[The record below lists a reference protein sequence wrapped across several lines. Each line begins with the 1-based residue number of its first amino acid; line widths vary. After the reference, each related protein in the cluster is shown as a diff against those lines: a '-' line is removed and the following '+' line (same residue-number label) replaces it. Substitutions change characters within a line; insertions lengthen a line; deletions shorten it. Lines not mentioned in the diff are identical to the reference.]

1 MLSSR
6 LRAADIEKGNTD
18 AQACWAQAK
27 RDGVHVEK
35 EGFLRA
41 YSDARQATET
51 QRSICES
58 LARRTRVFF
67 LWYEDMLYDFAR
79 TLVELQAFLGVPPR
93 RLTTELVKIS
103 GDSYAFVT
111 NLDELTAATRRLD
124 STAMR

>member
-1 MLSSR
+1 M
-6 LRAADIEKGNTD
+6 
-18 AQACWAQAK
+18 
-27 RDGVHVEK
+27 HVDK

-41 YSDARQATET
+41 YSVARQATEA

-79 TLVELQAFLGVPPR
+79 TLVELQAFLGVPPI
-93 RLTTELVKIS
+93 RLTTDLVKIA

-124 STAMR
+124 STTMGR